1 MCKICLDLDKQTL
14 TPWEAAKNRTEM
26 LNSFDEEH
34 LKVLDE
40 KIRKALLKYLKR
52 LDEERNEN

>member
-1 MCKICLDLDKQTL
+1 MCKICIDLDKQTL

-26 LNSFDEEH
+26 LDSFGEDH

-40 KIRKALLKYLKR
+40 KIRKGLLEYLKQ